1 MKKKIFLFFT
11 VLLFFT
17 PFATFSQETHDSI
30 KLTERNDAFLNYD
43 NYRSSITDTTIDVLK
58 KLVELQTD
66 LIITDNYIIHNYIS
80 INTKK
85 TDDLQKKLQA
95 AKLEKDLLNKKYEE
109 AKQWLLYGLIVA
121 GVFVLS
127 TILFIILFAL
137 TINKKKNAINQ
148 LTKIE
153 IIKEEQLKEI
163 NSLKKES
170 EKQSSREV
178 TKSNIELLHT
188 DVSQRREEKK
198 RKDEKRED
206 VNFEFSKIRDI
217 DLIQLWNNN
226 FPSKPYKAL
235 SLGRG
240 SHASNLA
247 IITNFEDFSTLAQWS
262 SLFDIAKES
271 KFLVDASWF
280 GLTWIIDHDNA
291 IKVLNGQYSG
301 AEKKSDLDTSK
312 IMKVLASGY
321 LRIDE
326 IPEELKLTAAEVN
339 FLRTYGLKSLGHYS
353 NFEVRKMI
361 EDAS

>member
-170 EKQSSREV
+170 EKQSSDSNNEV
-178 TKSNIELLHT
+178 NKAKERLENDFKLQLNKYELLNT
-188 DVSQRREEKK
+188 EKTLLAAKLKEKENAFNDLNTKQNAVSNEKNTETTQLKEEYENKIIALNNEVAQLK
-198 RKDEKRED
+198 QEMLLIQQKENAPLQ
-206 VNFEFSKIRDI
+206 NFESNQLLEENNLLKTELNQCKDKLNNENKQRIEIENEIKQLIEEIKGIR
-217 DLIQLWNNN
+217 
-226 FPSKPYKAL
+226 K
-235 SLGRG
+235 
-240 SHASNLA
+240 
-247 IITNFEDFSTLAQWS
+247 
-262 SLFDIAKES
+262 
-271 KFLVDASWF
+271 
-280 GLTWIIDHDNA
+280 
-291 IKVLNGQYSG
+291 
-301 AEKKSDLDTSK
+301 
-312 IMKVLASGY
+312 
-321 LRIDE
+321 
-326 IPEELKLTAAEVN
+326 
-339 FLRTYGLKSLGHYS
+339 
-353 NFEVRKMI
+353 
-361 EDAS
+361 